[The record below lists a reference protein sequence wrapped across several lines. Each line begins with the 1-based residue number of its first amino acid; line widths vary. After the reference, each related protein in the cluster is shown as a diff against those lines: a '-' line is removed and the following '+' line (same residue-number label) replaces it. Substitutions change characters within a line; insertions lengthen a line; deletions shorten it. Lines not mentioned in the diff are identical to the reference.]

1 MDGKVCE
8 VCANW
13 RHDFR
18 FSEKGS
24 CRLHSINVKIE
35 SGKLVKRYPRTMAR
49 DTCGSYKAM
58 GEGEEAGNEQGQE

>member
-1 MDGKVCE
+1 MAR
-8 VCANW
+8 CA
-13 RHDFR
+13 RYARIGGMIFA

-49 DTCGSYKAM
+49 DTCGSYKAI
-58 GEGEEAGNEQGQE
+58 GGR